1 MGVTCLSLLPISIIS
16 LPCASPARI
25 AAMSPAGDIAKGG
38 WWYRMPTLLGRA
50 DAASVCRYMRLHAT
64 APSLR
69 LQGGRGSDS
78 GDFDDEGGEAGEGGG
93 DTPENWSDSEGA
105 YAIEGDD
112 AGGGGGVG
120 EGAEA
125 EEEKAAPRRKTLLEL
140 PGGKTMTV
148 DAKSLLTDTALDASD
163 ASDARPRDRGR
174 RRQLSE
180 EDLSFDSA
188 ELGGSEID
196 ESNTRDFGE
205 RKKKTAAAAALG
217 SQEKEKDEE
226 VFMCTYRCVPNLLR
240 YST

>member
-1 MGVTCLSLLPISIIS
+1 
-16 LPCASPARI
+16 
-25 AAMSPAGDIAKGG
+25 
-38 WWYRMPTLLGRA
+38 
-50 DAASVCRYMRLHAT
+50 VCRYLRMHAT

-69 LQGGRGSDS
+69 LKGGRRSDS
-78 GDFDDEGGEAGEGGG
+78 GDFDDEGGEAGEEGG

-105 YAIEGDD
+105 YAIEGED

-148 DAKSLLTDTALDASD
+148 DAKSLLTDRALDASD

-188 ELGGSEID
+188 ELGGSEVD

-217 SQEKEKDEE
+217 SQEKEKGVE
-226 VFMCTYRCVPNLLR
+226 VNMCPYRCVPNLLL
-240 YST
+240 YII